1 MGNNNLPRFHL
12 AFPVH
17 DLEIA
22 REFYSNILGCKIGRE
37 SKKWIDFN
45 LYGHQI
51 VAHLS
56 PQDCMVVNTNSVEK
70 DEIPCRHFG
79 IILDWNSWESLQNK
93 LNKKKYKFLIK
104 PKIRF
109 KSKPGEQGTFFI
121 NDPSGNTLEFKTFKH
136 DSMVFKKI

>member
-1 MGNNNLPRFHL
+1 MNSIPRFHL

-17 DLEIA
+17 NLESA
-22 REFYSNILGCKIGRE
+22 REFYVNILGCETGRE
-37 SKKWIDFN
+37 SDNWIDFD

-56 PQDCMVVNTNSVEK
+56 PDDCSPVSTNPV
-70 DEIPCRHFG
+70 DEDDIPCRHFG
-79 IILDWNSWESLQNK
+79 VILEWGEWEVLQNRIKK
-93 LNKKKYKFLIK
+93 LEHRFLVE

-121 NDPSGNTLEFKTFKH
+121 NDPSGNALEFKSFKN
-136 DSMVFKKI
+136 DSMVFEKF

>member
-1 MGNNNLPRFHL
+1 MNSIPRFHI

-17 DLEIA
+17 NLESA
-22 REFYSNILGCKIGRE
+22 REFYVDILGCESGRE
-37 SKKWIDFN
+37 SDSWIDFN

-56 PQDCMVVNTNSVEK
+56 PDDCSPVSTNPVDK
-70 DEIPCRHFG
+70 DDIPCRHFG
-79 IILDWNSWESLQNK
+79 VILEWGQWEVLQNRIKK
-93 LNKKKYKFLIK
+93 LEHRFLVE

-121 NDPSGNTLEFKTFKH
+121 NDPSGNALEFKSFKN
-136 DSMVFKKI
+136 DSMVFEKF

>member
-1 MGNNNLPRFHL
+1 LNSIPRFHL

-17 DLEIA
+17 NLESS
-22 REFYSNILGCKIGRE
+22 REFYVNILGCDTGRE
-37 SKKWIDFN
+37 SDNWIDFD

-56 PQDCMVVNTNSVEK
+56 PDDCSPVSTNPV
-70 DEIPCRHFG
+70 DEDDIPCRHFG
-79 IILDWNSWESLQNK
+79 VILEWGEWEVLQNRIKK
-93 LNKKKYKFLIK
+93 LEHRFLVE

-121 NDPSGNTLEFKTFKH
+121 NDPSGNALEFKSFKN
-136 DSMVFKKI
+136 DSMVFEKF

>member
-1 MGNNNLPRFHL
+1 MNLIPRFHI

-17 DLEIA
+17 NLESA
-22 REFYSNILGCKIGRE
+22 REFYVNILGCESGRE
-37 SKKWIDFN
+37 SDSWIDFN

-56 PQDCMVVNTNSVEK
+56 PDDCSPVSTNSVDK
-70 DEIPCRHFG
+70 DDIPCRHFG
-79 IILDWNSWESLQNK
+79 VILEWGQWEVLQNRIKK
-93 LNKKKYKFLIK
+93 LEHRFLVE

-121 NDPSGNTLEFKTFKH
+121 NDPSGNALEFKSFKN
-136 DSMVFKKI
+136 DSMVFEKF

>member
-1 MGNNNLPRFHL
+1 LNLIPRFHI

-17 DLEIA
+17 NLESA
-22 REFYSNILGCKIGRE
+22 REFYVNILGCESGRE
-37 SKKWIDFN
+37 SDSWIDFN

-56 PQDCMVVNTNSVEK
+56 PDDCSPVSTNSVDK
-70 DEIPCRHFG
+70 DDIPCRHFG
-79 IILDWNSWESLQNK
+79 VILEWGQWEVLQNRIKK
-93 LNKKKYKFLIK
+93 LEHRFLVE

-121 NDPSGNTLEFKTFKH
+121 NDPSGNALEFKSFKN
-136 DSMVFKKI
+136 DSMVFEKF